1 MYRVYSEIKNE
12 FQFPEIKTQEY
23 KEAWALLLR
32 KVGRKNAEKY
42 KLTIKKEEVLNPS
55 SLLNFGK
62 HKGKRVHQI
71 IEEDPEYLI
80 WLSKNSTNKLN
91 EDVKKIIEIK
101 LTQTKKLKAN

>member
-1 MYRVYSEIKNE
+1 MRSLIVAAY
-12 FQFPEIKTQEY
+12 
-23 KEAWALLLR
+23 
-32 KVGRKNAEKY
+32 
-42 KLTIKKEEVLNPS
+42 TIKKEEVLNPS

-101 LTQTKKLKAN
+101 LTQTKN